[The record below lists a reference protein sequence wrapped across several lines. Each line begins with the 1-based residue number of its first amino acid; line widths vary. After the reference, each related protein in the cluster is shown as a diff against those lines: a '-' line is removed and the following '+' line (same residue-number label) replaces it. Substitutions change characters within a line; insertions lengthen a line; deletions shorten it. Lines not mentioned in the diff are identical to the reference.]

1 MVILSVHSGKPLLFL
16 PNPCNGKLLQS
27 LHGVSLIMSLR
38 HFPTSFSSR
47 PFHHCPFWVSHGC
60 ADTAGWGGAICLEVI
75 PTYWKPSPHVF
86 FGQVSLPASSGPCLL
101 ACNTQAPHG
110 LLISLIQMLWKALQC
125 PGKSSNGGPFLPLCF
140 SNNVRARDG
149 LCLLKHHLFLLSG
162 RKEWDQSFHIST
174 FLYLVVFCP
183 KSVRVCGSPGNES
196 ANLGAGN
203 RLTWFWLS
211 KI

>member
-101 ACNTQAPHG
+101 ACNTQAPHEWW
-110 LLISLIQMLWKALQC
+110 LPHTDVVESTTVSWQVQKWWSLSSTVFQQQCESKGWAL
-125 PGKSSNGGPFLPLCF
+125 PSETSSLSAFRQEGMRSVFPHQHFSLSCCFLP
-140 SNNVRARDG
+140 
-149 LCLLKHHLFLLSG
+149 
-162 RKEWDQSFHIST
+162 
-174 FLYLVVFCP
+174 
-183 KSVRVCGSPGNES
+183 
-196 ANLGAGN
+196 
-203 RLTWFWLS
+203 
-211 KI
+211 